1 MDKTLFIYMQM
12 NGGEI
17 GLMLTEKKEEEE
29 ILNCASCGSH
39 GRRVTQLWQHENARE
54 CETRAVSL
62 FLWLLWTHLE
72 VLLSNQPIQQQS

>member
-1 MDKTLFIYMQM
+1 MLRCDLTNKPKLMDKTLFIYMQM

-39 GRRVTQLWQHENARE
+39 GRRVTQL
-54 CETRAVSL
+54 
-62 FLWLLWTHLE
+62 
-72 VLLSNQPIQQQS
+72 